1 MKLRI
6 FPKKNAVLTM
16 IDRELESVEGY
27 INAET
32 AALAEAEGKLTGG
45 AIYNPYLEQEIAALK
60 RNLASLKDRKGQI
73 LDRMA
78 LIESHEPPEVMME
91 IELG

>member
-16 IDRELESVEGY
+16 INRELESVEGY

-45 AIYNPYLEQEIAALK
+45 AIYNPYLEQEIAAMK

-73 LDRMA
+73 MDRIN
-78 LIESHEPPEVMME
+78 LIDSHEPPEVMLE
-91 IELG
+91 IDLG

>member
-6 FPKKNAVLTM
+6 FPKKNAVLTV
-16 IDRELESVEGY
+16 IERELESVEGF
-27 INAET
+27 INADT
-32 AALAEAEGKLTGG
+32 AALAEAEGKLSGG

-60 RNLASLKDRKGQI
+60 RNLTVLEGRKGQI
-73 LDRMA
+73 LDRIN